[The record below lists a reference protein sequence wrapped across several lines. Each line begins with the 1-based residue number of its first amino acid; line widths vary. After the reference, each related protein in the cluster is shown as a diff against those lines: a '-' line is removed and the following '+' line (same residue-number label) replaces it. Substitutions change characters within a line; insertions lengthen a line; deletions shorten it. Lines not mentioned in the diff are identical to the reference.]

1 MFQFNVAKEA
11 FVLHSKLVSRHS
23 PALHAL
29 MCGHMM
35 KAEEKQTFISN
46 VDKDTFAR
54 FAEFIYGGDYNVAEA
69 LIVLDNLDT
78 ERRRSESDSPRPL
91 EIDVEEIPD
100 PPSPED
106 AADPPPLDENDWSP
120 PRNSKKKR
128 KRGIQIPVRNRLPPF
143 ADFSLPA
150 VDNVSFPEIHD
161 HEAVSDTGLMYD
173 YAEALCHVQLYVFAE
188 KYQINDLKDLV
199 IRKLHKAL
207 MDTAFHP
214 LRVGEFVELIQ
225 LAYENTPDLKSKEEP
240 LRNLLAHYAAWNFEE
255 LAPTS
260 AFQDL
265 LIAGGTFVNDLC
277 QKICRRL

>member
-1 MFQFNVAKEA
+1 LE
-11 FVLHSKLVSRHS
+11 
-23 PALHAL
+23 
-29 MCGHMM
+29 
-35 KAEEKQTFISN
+35 
-46 VDKDTFAR
+46 VDA
-54 FAEFIYGGDYNVAEA
+54 
-69 LIVLDNLDT
+69 
-78 ERRRSESDSPRPL
+78 
-91 EIDVEEIPD
+91 EEIPD
-100 PPSPED
+100 PPPPED

-120 PRNSKKKR
+120 PRNS
-128 KRGIQIPVRNRLPPF
+128 F

-199 IRKLHKAL
+199 IRKLHRAL
-207 MDTAFHP
+207 MDTTFHP